1 MCFEPIP
8 VGSLDGRW
16 IDEAFLTGFDFTDE
30 DRLVRLKVLFF
41 RIEHAQQNHFMTSRS
56 EECQRCLQRC
66 GIYQKVRENHN
77 EASMPHQICNLL
89 KRSYKIRA

>member
-1 MCFEPIP
+1 MRFEPIP

-41 RIEHAQQNHFMTSRS
+41 RIEHAQQNHFVTSGS
-56 EECQRCLQRC
+56 
-66 GIYQKVRENHN
+66 
-77 EASMPHQICNLL
+77 
-89 KRSYKIRA
+89 